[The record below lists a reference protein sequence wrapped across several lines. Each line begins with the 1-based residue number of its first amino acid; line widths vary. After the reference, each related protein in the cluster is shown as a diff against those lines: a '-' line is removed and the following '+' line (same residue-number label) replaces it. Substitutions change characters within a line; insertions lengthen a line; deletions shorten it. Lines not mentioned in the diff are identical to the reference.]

1 MHHKKLLIVAIRKTI
16 GNVVSVIQIHYTL
29 FLKNKFTL
37 ELTELS
43 FLVYSGLINCIKLRT
58 RFAL

>member
-16 GNVVSVIQIHYTL
+16 GHVVSVIQIHYTL

-37 ELTELS
+37 ELTEMS